1 VFPNVTTE
9 HDGLMSI
16 NDKIDLDNN
25 KSNIA
30 NIDKTLKDELT
41 RR

>member
-9 HDGLMSI
+9 HDGLMST
-16 NDKIDLDNN
+16 NDKIDLADN

-30 NIDKTLKDELT
+30 NIDKALKNELT